1 MKTKMPRVFLVDA
14 MRVFAIAMM
23 IAFHFCYD
31 LKYFGWMSWDVPEG
45 NGWRHWRYVILSFFI
60 FTMGASMGL
69 ATANG
74 RNYKSFYKRLGQITF
89 CAALITIMSLV
100 MFSKSWI
107 YFGILHFMIVG
118 SCVVFLLANTDW
130 KITTLIGIAILA
142 GFFLGWLPRRWPF
155 DFISSLPDY
164 TEDFVPL
171 FPWLGVACLGLALS
185 QWLRQSKP
193 VLDRLARISYD
204 DGLGQA
210 ISFSGKRSLWIYMIH
225 QPILF
230 AILIGVGWIIN

>member
-1 MKTKMPRVFLVDA
+1 MQTRVPRVFLLDA

-23 IAFHFCYD
+23 IVFHFCYD
-31 LKYFGWMSWDVPEG
+31 LRYFGWASWDIPEG

-60 FTMGASMGL
+60 FTMGVSMGF

-74 RNYKSFYKRLGQITF
+74 RNYKNFYKRLGQIAF

-107 YFGILHFMIVG
+107 YFGILHFMVVG
-118 SCVVFLLANTDW
+118 SCVVFLLAKINW
-130 KITTLIGIAILA
+130 KITMLIGIAILA

-155 DFISSLPDY
+155 DSISALPDY

-171 FPWLGVACLGLALS
+171 FPWLGVACLGLAAS

-193 VLDRLARISYD
+193 MIDWLSLIRRD
-204 DGLGQA
+204 DSLGKV
-210 ISFSGKRSLWIYMIH
+210 INFSGKRSLSIYMIH

-230 AILIGVGWIIN
+230 ALLISVGWVMK